1 MPSCVN
7 NEASRVSARIV
18 LVGGGVRCGKSA
30 FALARA
36 RALGATRLFI
46 ATAEARDAEM
56 RERIADHRRERGTEF
71 ETLEVPL
78 ALADTLAAE
87 SGRADVIVI
96 DCLSLW
102 LSNLL
107 LRGDTTAG
115 IAREIEGLCAELQ
128 RRHCHVVMVTN
139 EVGMGIVP
147 DNALARRFR
156 DAAGR
161 LHQRVAAISDE
172 LYVGVL
178 GTLLRLK
185 PEPVSVMPRGES

>member
-1 MPSCVN
+1 
-7 NEASRVSARIV
+7 VSARIV

-36 RALGATRLFI
+36 RALGETRLFI

-56 RERIADHRRERGTEF
+56 RERVADHRRERGAEF
-71 ETLEVPL
+71 ETLERPL
-78 ALADTLAAE
+78 ALAETLAAE

-96 DCLSLW
+96 DCLTLW

-107 LRGDTTAG
+107 LRGDTNQG
-115 IAREIEGLCAELQ
+115 IAGAIERLGGELQ
-128 RRHCHVVMVTN
+128 RRRCHVVMVTN

-147 DNALARRFR
+147 DNALSRRFR

-161 LHQRVAAISDE
+161 LHQHVAAISDE
-172 LYVGVL
+172 LYVGML

-185 PEPVSVMPRGES
+185 PEPVSVTPRRES

>member
-1 MPSCVN
+1 M
-7 NEASRVSARIV
+7 SARIV

-36 RALGATRLFI
+36 RTLGQRRLFI
-46 ATAEARDAEM
+46 ATAEARDDEM
-56 RERIADHRRERGTEF
+56 RERIADHRRERGVAF
-71 ETLEVPL
+71 ETLERPL
-78 ALADTLAAE
+78 ALTETLLDE
-87 SGRADVIVI
+87 SGRADVIVV
-96 DCLSLW
+96 DCLTLW

-107 LRGDTTAG
+107 LRGDA
-115 IAREIEGLCAELQ
+115 APALDAEIERLALALAQ
-128 RRHCHVVMVTN
+128 RRCHVVMVTN

-172 LYVGVL
+172 VYVGML

-185 PEPVSVMPRGES
+185 PEPVSVAPREESENAVDH

>member
-1 MPSCVN
+1 MT
-7 NEASRVSARIV
+7 ARIV

-36 RALGATRLFI
+36 RELGKTRLFI

-56 RERIADHRRERGTEF
+56 RERIVEHRRERGASF
-71 ETLEVPL
+71 ETLERQLELVE
-78 ALADTLAAE
+78 TLAAE

-96 DCLSLW
+96 DCLTLW

-107 LRGDTTAG
+107 LRGDSSDAIAVEVERLAG
-115 IAREIEGLCAELQ
+115 ELQ
-128 RRHCHVVMVTN
+128 RRRCHVVMVTN

-185 PEPVSVMPRGES
+185 PEPVTVAPRGEN

>member
-1 MPSCVN
+1 MT
-7 NEASRVSARIV
+7 ARIV

-36 RALGATRLFI
+36 RSLGERRLFI

-56 RERIADHRRERGTEF
+56 SERIAAHRRERGARF
-71 ETLEVPL
+71 ETLERPL
-78 ALADTLAAE
+78 ALAETLAAE
-87 SGRADVIVI
+87 SGRADVIVV
-96 DCLSLW
+96 DCLTLW

-107 LRGDTTAG
+107 LRSDAD
-115 IAREIEGLCAELQ
+115 ADAEAVLLEEIERLAGALAQ
-128 RRHCHVVMVTN
+128 RRCHVVLVTN

-161 LHQRVAAISDE
+161 MHQRVAAISDE
-172 LYVGVL
+172 VYVGML

-185 PEPVSVMPRGES
+185 PEPVCVAPRGETENAVDF